1 MKNIVKWALYVIF
14 IDGKSSENGEQTS
27 FIPLHFK
34 LFNAVNVFIVEL
46 IFLYQTPTT
55 GSTLW

>member
-34 LFNAVNVFIVEL
+34 LFNAVNVFIIEL
-46 IFLYQTPTT
+46 IFLYQTPTY
-55 GSTLW
+55 LW